1 VHVKTKMLI
10 SRFVLNFLL
19 IVIFLFPWQDV
30 GFSFPIF
37 QVSGKIIVDSKYLI
51 AGIFYLLAVG
61 MDYLG
66 KFYSQEKK
74 ESFDIIFDMI
84 GVELL
89 VNTILIILAY
99 QGFVS
104 LLVALVIFI
113 SDFLLLGIHLL
124 VSKNQVLLR
133 PNTLYQLK
141 KIFLYFGIGL
151 TLFYNLPF
159 ELWGI
164 FVSEILLDIAALLSV
179 ITMYSYFIEWK
190 EKYKKLDETI

>member
-1 VHVKTKMLI
+1 
-10 SRFVLNFLL
+10 
-19 IVIFLFPWQDV
+19 
-30 GFSFPIF
+30 
-37 QVSGKIIVDSKYLI
+37 
-51 AGIFYLLAVG
+51 